1 MRKHIFCLL
10 AVFVWSQHL
19 TAQFQQFSY
28 SAVGKG
34 VATTYVNDYQCLGIN
49 ASALGWGPAYDK
61 KHITTGSSEFAF
73 SFYSD
78 SLTSDKLRG
87 LYQSVRGALSKNNQQ
102 TIDFQKQKESVA
114 NYAQA
119 GVMMQF
125 NYNWGGFAIQGKRL
139 GGFAFNVREEYRWY
153 SKLNQQ
159 TTDILFRGKYASYF
173 DSLKI
178 VVGTDTS
185 IIANSATLSQDT
197 LNHVIAGVVQV
208 PLQISSITKGSE
220 IKSSWNRTFNVGYGV
235 KVFGDRDKM
244 ALYVGVGA
252 RLIKSVALFS
262 LTSDDAGLRVYSSLS
277 PNFNIDYGA
286 IAGINPSNF
295 TEKGKFLPK
304 AIGNGYGI
312 DLSASVIFWK
322 KLKVA
327 MAINNLGAV
336 TYKRNVYTVQDTLLT
351 SINLS
356 GISNS
361 NITSSLN
368 QLMSQGGLLRL
379 QGKEKIVVANPS
391 DLRLGA
397 SMHLGKV
404 LSVGGDLVIPF
415 NPDVPGSVKNTVMAF
430 GGEFRPLK
438 FIALSAGYIRGGI
451 YNTSIPMGI
460 NFIFRDGAYEVGI
473 SSYDIYS
480 LFSNNAHSVSAAFG
494 FARVRF

>member
-1 MRKHIFCLL
+1 MRRLLFTFCLFISSVL
-10 AVFVWSQHL
+10 SIQ
-19 TAQFQQFSY
+19 AQFQQFSY

-34 VATTYVNDYQCLGIN
+34 VATTYVSDYQCLGIN
-49 ASALGWGPAYDK
+49 SSALGWGPAYDK
-61 KHITTGSSEFAF
+61 KHFTTGSSEFAF

-78 SLTSDKLRG
+78 SLTSDKLKS

-159 TTDILFRGKYASYF
+159 TTDILFRGKYSSYF
-173 DSLKI
+173 DSLQI
-178 VVGTDTS
+178 VIGTDTS
-185 IIANSATLSQDT
+185 MIANSAALSQDT
-197 LNHVIAGVVQV
+197 LNNVIAGVVKV
-208 PLQISSITKGSE
+208 PLNVSSITKGSE
-220 IKSSWNRTFNVGYGV
+220 IKSSWNRSFNIGYGV

-244 ALYVGVGA
+244 AVYIGAGA
-252 RLIKSVALFS
+252 RLIKSVAMFS
-262 LTSDDAGLRVYSSLS
+262 LTSDDAGLRVSSSMS

-286 IAGINPSNF
+286 IAGLNPSNF
-295 TEKGKFLPK
+295 SEKGKLLPK

-322 KLKVA
+322 KIKVA
-327 MAINNLGAV
+327 MAINNLGSV

-397 SMHLGKV
+397 SVHLGKV
-404 LSVGGDLVIPF
+404 LSVGGDLVVPF
-415 NPDVPGSVKNTVMAF
+415 NPEIPGSVKNTVIAF
-430 GGEFRPLK
+430 GGELRPLK

-451 YNTSIPMGI
+451 YNTSIPMGV
-460 NFIFRDGAYEVGI
+460 NFIFRDGAYEIGI